1 MEDRAVADSMAI
13 QRLERRVK
21 NADSLSKEL
30 EASCRESERLAQER
44 DSQLTQTTSSRKEKA
59 VSFQRLTRLH
69 LEVLHLFSSCCFMQ
83 VEALFH

>member
-1 MEDRAVADSMAI
+1 MEDRAVTDSVAI

-44 DSQLTQTTSSRKEKA
+44 DSQLTQTTTSRKEKA
-59 VSFQRLTRLH
+59 VSFRRLTRLH
-69 LEVLHLFSSCCFMQ
+69 FEVLHLFFACCFTQ
-83 VEALFH
+83 VKVFFH